1 MADRDDLRVL
11 PMPTKTNAGVVTPK
25 QSNTIAKATEQL
37 RTLYEES
44 GQAMYLYMDDHNKSC
59 NKRFAQLLGYTNP
72 EAWAAVHTS
81 FPTAFVAP
89 ASQETLVD
97 TYQAAMNDGVAANV
111 PITWLRKD
119 GKTVKSNVILVPIDV
134 DGARLALHFITA

>member
-1 MADRDDLRVL
+1 
-11 PMPTKTNAGVVTPK
+11 MPSKNSGIVTPTT
-25 QSNTIAKATEQL
+25 STVLTKATQQL
-37 RTLYEES
+37 RALFDES
-44 GQAMYLYMDDHNKSC
+44 GQALYLFLDDHNKAC
-59 NKRFAQLLGYTNP
+59 NKRFAQLLGYATP

-111 PITWLRKD
+111 PITWKRKD
-119 GKTVKSNVILVPIDV
+119 GKTVESDVILVPLDV
-134 DGARLALHFITA
+134 DGTRLALHFVTA